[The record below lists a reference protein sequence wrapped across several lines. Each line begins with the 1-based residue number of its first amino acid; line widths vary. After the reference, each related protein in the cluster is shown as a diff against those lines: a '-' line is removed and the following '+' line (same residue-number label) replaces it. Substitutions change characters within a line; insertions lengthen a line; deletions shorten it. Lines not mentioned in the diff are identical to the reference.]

1 MIFNIQDYKENLEVF
16 EKRIELLIG
25 SKLKLNNKIINAVAV
40 QDAARS
46 KIKGWDGTKEIRKWR
61 ERKAS

>member
-1 MIFNIQDYKENLEVF
+1 MAFQIQEYKENLEIF
-16 EKRIELLIG
+16 QKRIELLIG
-25 SKLKLNNKIINAVAV
+25 NRLRLNDKIKNAVAV

-61 ERKAS
+61 ERRAS